1 MPLLSIF
8 ISCVEILTSTIGTKD
23 EAKGRLVRKAKVSYD
38 PSAGFK
44 IQMSSSYVSS
54 IRSHVRVCVF
64 NFQIEILLCK
74 SENFNSIMSSKKS
87 ERPKPPAEEE
97 IKV

>member
-38 PSAGFK
+38 PLQDS
-44 IQMSSSYVSS
+44 
-54 IRSHVRVCVF
+54 RSKYRRAFHQFDRISVCAF

>member
-1 MPLLSIF
+1 
-8 ISCVEILTSTIGTKD
+8 
-23 EAKGRLVRKAKVSYD
+23 
-38 PSAGFK
+38 
-44 IQMSSSYVSS
+44 MSE
-54 IRSHVRVCVF
+54 CVF